1 MVFRDRIT
9 EQLKKKNEVLLVFAD
24 RMLEEKRKLREANAR
39 VFIRASLRRF
49 RASALKR
56 DSMRICAVMTKSS
69 REGCDAS
76 QPIDR
81 ACESL
86 ATPAKKMVEG
96 GFDSKLRVRKERLDR
111 A

>member
-1 MVFRDRIT
+1 MVLRDGIT
-9 EQLKKKNEVLLVFAD
+9 EQLKKKNEVLLVFAG
-24 RMLEEKRKLREANAR
+24 RMLEEKRKHREANAR

-49 RASALKR
+49 RASALKG

-76 QPIDR
+76 RPMDH
-81 ACESL
+81 ACESF
-86 ATPAKKMVEG
+86 ATPAKKMNEA
-96 GFDSKLRVRKERLDR
+96 GFDSKLTVRKARLDR